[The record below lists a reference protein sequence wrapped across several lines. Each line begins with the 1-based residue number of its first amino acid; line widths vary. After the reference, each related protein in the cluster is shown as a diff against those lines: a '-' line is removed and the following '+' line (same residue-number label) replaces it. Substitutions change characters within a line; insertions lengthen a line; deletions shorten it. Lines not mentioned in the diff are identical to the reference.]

1 MLANGKLRARAA
13 SCIFRGEG
21 LLMLEKT
28 LDRERICG
36 MLVRLGVVRIA
47 HRIGGEQDTRDA
59 CYEA

>member
-13 SCIFRGEG
+13 SGIFRGEG
-21 LLMLEKT
+21 LLILET